1 MNRYNFSRA
10 EIKRAIS
17 GDANDTPNFMK
28 KYAFEVKGDKLFF
41 EGREVIANEDRNAY
55 LRKILYDKDSDLP
68 LARDS
73 LFYLLKKQVINISKR
88 YIQTFLKKQN
98 VIVKRTAKPRK
109 EKRKFVNNIKK
120 AGSVSG
126 DLVHI
131 EPKDLPDGYMPDQ
144 SQEDMNAYIPGQDN
158 KPKWGKVKKTY
169 YMYNIVDK
177 LTGYLVTEIVPS
189 KEETIIW
196 KATQKLFA
204 RMAKAL
210 NTRVSVLFLDQGTE
224 FNLAEKKLKKQD
236 PKVSVRR
243 MRTNA
248 LVESVNAKLQR
259 IFYTIVKQRR
269 SGFYDSIK
277 KAVEISNNTLNR
289 KVGMTPNEAVE
300 KLLAG
305 ETLKRRDGKHPKPIL
320 KKDAYKVGQKVRALK
335 IPRAKEKPGYKAY
348 KGKHYTSPQTITR
361 VVFFQGYPKYE
372 LDGKKQ
378 TNRGVSLMKWHDQ
391 ISLAQNVDM
400 RSKALVSSRRIV
412 KWVSPRFRK
421 VKKVKPKYKVG
432 ELVTFSRDGVDYKAR
447 LEPKKGDKWVV
458 RFRYKGNISETTTS
472 EANIQPWGG
481 VVPKAYKVGEIV
493 TFSRDGVDYKAR
505 LEPKK
510 GDKWVVRFRYKGNI
524 SETTTSEANLKP
536 RT

>member
-10 EIKRAIS
+10 EIKRALS

-55 LRKILYDKDSDLP
+55 LRKILYDKESDLP

-109 EKRKFVNNIKK
+109 EIRKFVNNIKK

-196 KATQKLFA
+196 KATQILFA

-210 NTRVSVLFLDQGTE
+210 NTRVSVLFLDQGSE
-224 FNLAEKKLKKQD
+224 FNLAEKKLEKQN

-361 VVFFQGYPKYE
+361 VVYFQGYPKYE

-378 TNRGVSLMKWHDQ
+378 TKRGVSLMKWHDQ

-412 KWVSPRFRK
+412 KWVSPRFRVK
-421 VKKVKPKYKVG
+421 VVKKVKSKFKVG
-432 ELVTFSRDGVDYKAR
+432 EFVTFSLNGVDYKAK
-447 LEPKKGDKWVV
+447 LKPKKGDKWVV
-458 RFRYKGNISETTTS
+458 RFRYKGI
-472 EANIQPWGG
+472 
-481 VVPKAYKVGEIV
+481 
-493 TFSRDGVDYKAR
+493 
-505 LEPKK
+505 
-510 GDKWVVRFRYKGNI
+510 I

-536 RT
+536 RTS